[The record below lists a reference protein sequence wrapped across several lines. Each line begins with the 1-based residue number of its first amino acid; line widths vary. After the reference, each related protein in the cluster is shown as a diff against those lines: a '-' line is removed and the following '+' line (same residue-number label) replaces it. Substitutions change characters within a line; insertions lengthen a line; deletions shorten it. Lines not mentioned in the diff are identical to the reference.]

1 MYEAQDVRYFG
12 TWLDQVKEYA
22 ETHESID
29 VTDES
34 TGETITVPISGKIGM
49 SEYGVGSNVEYHEE
63 DPGYRVGTGFDAYQS
78 EEFQAQWH
86 EIYYEAIDERPWLWG
101 TFVWNM
107 FEFGSDSRSEAG
119 RTGINNKGM
128 VSYDRTLKKDVYYF
142 YQANWSDEPTL
153 HINSKRFED
162 RYQDGIT
169 AKIYANMDS
178 VELIVNGESQG
189 VLNAEDV
196 EQHRFTWEIQLQHG
210 DNHVITIGTKDGKTY
225 TDEVTWNRSLYD
237 TVSVMCTISA
247 MSAMTTAPYPA
258 FRAEQM

>member
-1 MYEAQDVRYFG
+1 MPDTY
-12 TWLDQVKEYA
+12 
-22 ETHESID
+22 
-29 VTDES
+29 
-34 TGETITVPISGKIGM
+34 
-49 SEYGVGSNVEYHEE
+49 
-63 DPGYRVGTGFDAYQS
+63 PGYRVGTGFDAYQS

-86 EIYYEAIDERPWLWG
+86 EIYYEAIEERPWLWG

-162 RYQDGIT
+162 RYQDNIT

-196 EQHRFTWEIQLQHG
+196 EQHKFTWEIQLQHG
-210 DNHVITIGTKDGKTY
+210 DNHVIAIGTKDGKTY

-237 TVSVMCTISA
+237 TVSVTSDVYNF
-247 MSAMTTAPYPA
+247 SYVSDDNSNSS
-258 FRAEQM
+258 